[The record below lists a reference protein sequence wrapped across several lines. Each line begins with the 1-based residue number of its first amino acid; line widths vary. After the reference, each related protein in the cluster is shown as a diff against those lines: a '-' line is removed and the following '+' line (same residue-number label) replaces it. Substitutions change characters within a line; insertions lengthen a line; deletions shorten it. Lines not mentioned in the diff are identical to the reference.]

1 MFICIKNEETM
12 KFLTEVIFIS
22 IFLVFTSL
30 GIGTMI
36 WLIIWYMDD

>member
-1 MFICIKNEETM
+1 MFICIRNEETM
-12 KFLTEVIFIS
+12 KFLVEVIFIS

-30 GIGTMI
+30 SIGTMI